1 MSDIQVSDIISEQV
15 FYPNCDGKKIVAY
28 VDSRT
33 GDEDAPF
40 VVVMP
45 KYGETKK
52 NNLSL
57 AYYLVSNGFRVIRFD
72 FTSHFGESDGA
83 MLDFTLSEAVGNVTA
98 TLDFLERTYGCEQ
111 VTLLANS
118 LSSLVAVRA
127 ASLERRVIHL
137 VSVVGVVNLTHTLVK
152 VYQDDLVGGFI
163 QGRRYG
169 VLDIL
174 GHEVHMDRFFEAT
187 VRDEFH
193 RLEDMARD
201 ISRIDAPISWF
212 PASNDAWVRMEDV
225 QYVARGNEQMSIH
238 PIEGAMHEVRESQ
251 DTAERSLRMIV
262 KVCRARHFE
271 EPISI
276 EEVKVPDRRTLFGQ
290 NRIERE
296 RLRRIKVFEGSETD
310 FWGQYLDKYRVME
323 KIDDFQGYLDLVGDL
338 MGALEQDDILLDAG
352 CGNGLFGVWVLRDL
366 VQKKAFQD
374 GRRPVYMGIELTASG
389 LGEAIEKHK
398 TARDILAETHER
410 HNPAVDLVYA
420 RADLEEFGDRR
431 KTWGKILQ
439 FSDNCFDKIV
449 CSLLL
454 SYLDKPERLLKQLHR
469 VLQPGGRIVVSS
481 MKPFC
486 DLSAIYRDFIEQKAT
501 KSEVESARELLRAAG
516 AIKVKEEQGYY
527 NFFSAEQL
535 TEMVEGAG
543 FRRVQCFASL
553 GNQANVVAAIK

>member
-1 MSDIQVSDIISEQV
+1 MSDVQVSDIVSEQV
-15 FYPNCDGKKIVAY
+15 FYPNSDGKKIVAY
-28 VDSRT
+28 VDSRE
-33 GDEDAPF
+33 GDEGSPF
-40 VVVMP
+40 VVIVP
-45 KYGETKK
+45 KYGESKK

-72 FTSHFGESDGA
+72 FTSHFGESDGS
-83 MLDFTLSEAVGNVTA
+83 MLDFTLGEGVGNVTA
-98 TLDFLERTYGCEQ
+98 TFDFLERTYGCDQ

-118 LSSLVAVRA
+118 LSSLMAVRA
-127 ASLERRVIHL
+127 ASLDRRVIHL
-137 VSVVGVVNLTHTLVK
+137 VCVVGVVNLTYTLVK

-187 VRDEFH
+187 VRDKYH

-201 ISRIDAPISWF
+201 IASIDAPISWF

-225 QYVARGNEQMSIH
+225 RYVARGNEKMRIY

-262 KVCRARHFE
+262 RTCRAHHF
-271 EPISI
+271 PDPVSI
-276 EEVKVPDRRTLFGQ
+276 EEVKVPERKTLFGQ
-290 NRIERE
+290 NRIERD
-296 RLRRIKVFEGSETD
+296 RLRRIKVFDGSETD
-310 FWGQYLDKYRVME
+310 FWGEYLGKYRVME

-338 MGALEQDDILLDAG
+338 VGALEEDDILLDAG
-352 CGNGLFGVWVLRDL
+352 CGNGLFGVWVLREL
-366 VQKKAFQD
+366 VRRKAFQN

-389 LGEAIEKHK
+389 LGEAIDKHQK
-398 TARDILAETHER
+398 ARSILAQNKDR
-410 HNPAVDLVYA
+410 LNPAIDLVYA
-420 RADLEEFGDRR
+420 RADLEEFGDRN
-431 KTWGKILQ
+431 KTWGRILQ
-439 FSDNCFDKIV
+439 FADNCFDKVV

-454 SYLDKPERLLKQLHR
+454 SYLESPEKLLSQLHR

-501 KSEVESARELLRAAG
+501 RGEVESARELLRAAG

-527 NFFSAEQL
+527 VFFSAEQL
-535 TEMVEGAG
+535 TEMVEAAG
-543 FRRVQCFASL
+543 FHRVQCFASL

>member
-1 MSDIQVSDIISEQV
+1 MNDVQVSDIVSEQV
-15 FYPNCDGKKIVAY
+15 FYPNSDGKKIVAY
-28 VDSRT
+28 VDRRE
-33 GDEDAPF
+33 GDESAPF
-40 VVVMP
+40 VVIIP
-45 KYGETKK
+45 KYGESKK

-72 FTSHFGESDGA
+72 FTSHFGESDGS
-83 MLDFTLSEAVGNVTA
+83 MLDFTLGEGLGNVTA
-98 TLDFLERTYGCEQ
+98 TFDYLERTYGCDQ

-118 LSSLVAVRA
+118 LSSLMAVRA
-127 ASLERRVIHL
+127 ASQDRRVIHL
-137 VSVVGVVNLTHTLVK
+137 VCVVGVVNLTYTLVK

-163 QGRRYG
+163 EGRRYG

-187 VRDEFH
+187 VRDQYH

-201 ISRIDAPISWF
+201 IAAIDAPISWF
-212 PASNDAWVRMEDV
+212 PASNDVWVRIEDV
-225 QYVARGNEQMSIH
+225 EYVARGNDQMSLY

-251 DTAERSLRMIV
+251 DAAERSLRMIV
-262 KVCRARHFE
+262 TACRDRCFSD
-271 EPISI
+271 PIAI
-276 EEVKVPDRRTLFGQ
+276 DEVKAPDRRTLFGQ
-290 NRIERE
+290 NRKERD
-296 RLRRIKVFEGSETD
+296 RLRRIKVFDGSETD
-310 FWGQYLDKYRVME
+310 FWGQYLGKYRVME
-323 KIDDFQGYLDLVGDL
+323 KIDDFQDYLGLVGDL
-338 MGALEQDDILLDAG
+338 MGTVEEDDILLDAG
-352 CGNGLFGVWVLRDL
+352 CGNGLFGVWVLKELMRRNS
-366 VQKKAFQD
+366 FQN

-389 LGEAIEKHK
+389 LGEAMDKHQ
-398 TARDILAETHER
+398 TAQSILKR
-410 HNPAVDLVYA
+410 QNNQLNPTVDLVYA

-439 FSDNCFDKIV
+439 FADNCFDKIV

-454 SYLDKPERLLKQLHR
+454 SYLEKPEKLLTQLHR

-501 KSEVESARELLRAAG
+501 RGEVESARELLRAAG

-527 NFFSAEQL
+527 VFFSAEQL
-535 TEMVEGAG
+535 TEMVEAAG